1 MAKSKNFLVN
11 KKMFSYKNT
20 ITTSFNASDL
30 TDMQEVMNSFPFY
43 VILVDENHNIIMVNN
58 KINIATGKT
67 HDEIIGNYCP
77 KVMHGMDHPFPGC
90 PLEEALEKGCSVE
103 RELFDPNSKRWI
115 LSCIY
120 ITNCITEDGLK
131 IYLHIIQ
138 DITEK
143 KEALEALKQSCN
155 KAKEAL
161 FEIISTLENIV
172 QTRDP
177 YTGGHQ
183 KRVAKLAVAISQK
196 LKFDKEK
203 INAIST
209 AALIHDIGK
218 IEIPASILS
227 KPGALTDLE
236 FSMIK
241 THSQTGY
248 NLLKKIDFGYPV
260 ADIILQHHE
269 RLDGSGYPK
278 GLKNDEI
285 LFEAKILSVADVV
298 EAMSSHRPY
307 RPALGIDKALAEIE
321 SGKSSVYDPLVVQAC
336 LDLFYKEDFKF

>member
-1 MAKSKNFLVN
+1 
-11 KKMFSYKNT
+11 MFSYKNT
-20 ITTSFNASDL
+20 IPTSFNSSGL
-30 TDMQEVMNSFPFY
+30 TDMQEVMDSFPFY
-43 VILVDENHNIIMVNN
+43 VILVDENHNIVMVNN
-58 KINIATGKT
+58 KINIVTGKT

-77 KVMHGMDHPFPGC
+77 KVMHGMNQPFPGC

-103 RELFDPNSKRWI
+103 KELFDPNSKRWI

-120 ITNCITEDGLK
+120 ITNCITKDDLK

-143 KEALEALKQSCN
+143 KEAVKALEQSYN

-172 QTRDP
+172 ETRDP

-183 KRVAKLAVAISQK
+183 KRVAKLAAAISQK
-196 LKFDKEK
+196 LKFDKEI

-227 KPGALTDLE
+227 KPTKLTDLE

-285 LFEAKILSVADVV
+285 LIEAKILAVADVV

-307 RPALGIDKALAEIE
+307 RPALGIDKALKEIE
-321 SGKSSVYDPLVVQAC
+321 TGKNKLYDSLVVGTC
-336 LDLFYKEDFKF
+336 LDLFNKEDFKF

>member
-1 MAKSKNFLVN
+1 MFL
-11 KKMFSYKNT
+11 YKNT
-20 ITTSFNASDL
+20 IHTSFNSSDL
-30 TDMQEVMNSFPFY
+30 TDMQEVLDSFPYY
-43 VILVDENHNIIMVNN
+43 VFLVDENHNIIMVNN
-58 KINIATGKT
+58 KINIVTGKT
-67 HDEIIGNYCP
+67 DDELIGKYCP
-77 KVMHGMDHPFPGC
+77 KIMHGMNQPFPGC
-90 PLEEALEKGCSVE
+90 PLEEALKKRCSVE
-103 RELFDPNSKRWI
+103 RELFDPNSKRWV

-120 ITNCITEDGLK
+120 ITNCITKDGLK
-131 IYLHIIQ
+131 IYLHITQ

-143 KEALEALKQSCN
+143 KEALEALKQSYN

-172 QTRDP
+172 QIRDP

-196 LKFDKEK
+196 LKFDKER

-227 KPGALTDLE
+227 KPGALTYLE

-248 NLLKKIDFGYPV
+248 NLLKLIDFGYPV

-285 LFEAKILSVADVV
+285 LIEAKILSVADVV

-307 RPALGIDKALAEIE
+307 RPALGIDKALSEIE
-321 SGKSSVYDPLVVQAC
+321 SGKDKLYDPLVVQAC
-336 LDLFYKEDFKF
+336 LDLFYKEEFEF

>member
-1 MAKSKNFLVN
+1 
-11 KKMFSYKNT
+11 
-20 ITTSFNASDL
+20 
-30 TDMQEVMNSFPFY
+30 MQEVMDSFPFY
-43 VILVDENHNIIMVNN
+43 VILVDENHNIVMVNN
-58 KINIATGKT
+58 KVNILTGKN
-67 HDEIIGNYCP
+67 HDEIIGKYCP
-77 KVMHGMDHPFPGC
+77 KVIHGMKMNHPFPGC
-90 PLEEALEKGCSVE
+90 PLEEAVEKGCSVE
-103 RELFDPNSKRWI
+103 KELFDPNSKRWI

-120 ITNCITEDGLK
+120 ITNCITKDGLK

-143 KEALEALKQSCN
+143 KEALEALNQSYN
-155 KAKEAL
+155 KLKEAL
-161 FEIISTLENIV
+161 FEIIGTLENIV
-172 QTRDP
+172 ETRDP
-177 YTGGHQ
+177 YTAGHQ

-196 LKFDKEK
+196 LKFDKER

-227 KPGALTDLE
+227 KPTTLTDLE

-285 LFEAKILSVADVV
+285 LIEAKILAVADVV
-298 EAMSSHRPY
+298 EAMMSHRPY
-307 RPALGIDKALAEIE
+307 RPALGINKALKEIE
-321 SGKSSVYDPLVVQAC
+321 AGINKLYDPLVVETC

>member
-1 MAKSKNFLVN
+1 MTICKNSILD
-11 KKMFSYKNT
+11 
-20 ITTSFNASDL
+20 ILDL
-30 TDMQEVMNSFPFY
+30 ANLNNLQEVLDSFPYY
-43 VILVDENHNIIMVNN
+43 VILVDENHNIVMVNN
-58 KINIATGKT
+58 KVNIITGKT
-67 HDEIIGNYCP
+67 QEEIIGKYCP
-77 KVMHGMDHPFPGC
+77 KVIHGMDHSFPGC

-103 RELFDPNSKRWI
+103 RELFDPISKRWI

-120 ITNCITEDGLK
+120 ITNCISKEGFK
-131 IYLHIIQ
+131 IYLHFIQ

-161 FEIISTLENIV
+161 FDIISTLENIV
-172 QTRDP
+172 ETKDP
-177 YTGGHQ
+177 YTGEHQ

-196 LKFDKEK
+196 LDLDEER

-218 IEIPASILS
+218 IQIPASILS
-227 KPGALTDLE
+227 KPSKLTDLE
-236 FSMIK
+236 FSLIK

-285 LFEAKILSVADVV
+285 LIESKILAVADVV

-307 RPALGIDKALAEIE
+307 RSALGIEKALKEIE
-321 SGKSSVYDPLVVQAC
+321 TGKNKLYDPIVVEAC

>member
-1 MAKSKNFLVN
+1 MFL
-11 KKMFSYKNT
+11 YKNT
-20 ITTSFNASDL
+20 IPTSFNSSDL
-30 TDMQEVMNSFPFY
+30 TDMQEVMDSFPFY
-43 VILVDENHNIIMVNN
+43 VILVDENHNIVMVNN
-58 KINIATGKT
+58 KVNILTGKN
-67 HDEIIGNYCP
+67 HDEIIGKYCP
-77 KVMHGMDHPFPGC
+77 KVVHGIDHPFPGC
-90 PLEEALEKGCSVE
+90 PLEEALEKGCSIE
-103 RELFDPNSKRWI
+103 RELFDPNSKRWV

-120 ITNCITEDGLK
+120 ITNCITKDGLK

-143 KEALEALKQSCN
+143 KEALEALKQSYN

-161 FEIISTLENIV
+161 FEIIGTLENIV
-172 QTRDP
+172 ETRDP
-177 YTGGHQ
+177 YTAGHQ

-196 LKFDKEK
+196 LKFDKER

-218 IEIPASILS
+218 IEIPTSILS
-227 KPGALTDLE
+227 KPTTLTDLE

-285 LFEAKILSVADVV
+285 LIEAKILAVADVV
-298 EAMSSHRPY
+298 EAMMSHRPY
-307 RPALGIDKALAEIE
+307 RPALGINKALKEIE
-321 SGKSSVYDPLVVQAC
+321 TGKNKLYDPLVVETC